1 MLESKYQ
8 WTLAPMATDLKSLMR
23 LLYSERSVTNNQQ
36 AQQFLQ
42 PDLQTVYS
50 PFMLHDMQKA
60 VDRIKLA
67 IKRQEQ
73 ITIYGDY
80 DADGITSTSL
90 LSEVLLH
97 LGAKVNYYVPDRF
110 RDGYGPNAAAYQRLI
125 AGGTQLVVTVDNG
138 VSGKDVIDPV
148 VDSGVDV
155 VITDHHELP
164 DQLPKKASAIVH
176 PAYPGSNYPFTG
188 LSGVGVAFKLA
199 WALLGQMPINE
210 LDLVAIGEIADV
222 VPVNDENRALIT
234 AGLHILEQTQ
244 RPGLRELLALAG
256 VAGQKLSSTEVGFD
270 IAPRLNALGRIGNA
284 SDGVQLLISQDVNY
298 AKQLA
303 QHTED
308 LNAKRKQL
316 VADIYAEAKVQAENN
331 SNQALII
338 AGHNWHQGVLGIVAS
353 RILDDTGK
361 PVVVVSNN
369 PGTKT
374 MKGSGR
380 SREGFSLYQALD
392 PHRDLM
398 VSFGGHPQACGLS
411 VDEDQVAILQQAFNN
426 EALKQGFSADQKAEL
441 KVSAV
446 ADPELLNSKHT
457 FEIIHNLQPYGP
469 GNSQPEFELQNVY
482 ADSFFTMG
490 KEKQH
495 LKFRV
500 NGLTCVWFNG
510 AEFMENMEDVPLDI
524 VGKLNLNRWRGQTTV
539 QMLVDDVRESE

>member
-8 WTLAPMATDLKSLMR
+8 WTLAPVATDLKSLMR
-23 LLYSERSVTNNQQ
+23 LLYGERSVTNNQQ

-42 PDLQTVYS
+42 PDLQMVYS

-125 AGGTQLVVTVDNG
+125 AGGTQLVITVDNG

-164 DQLPKKASAIVH
+164 DQLPKNASAIVH

-234 AGLHILEQTQ
+234 AGLHILEKTQ

-256 VAGQKLSSTEVGFD
+256 VTGQKLSSTEIGFD

-284 SDGVQLLISQDVNY
+284 SDGVQLLISQNVNY

-303 QHTED
+303 QYTED

-331 SNQALII
+331 PNQALII

-369 PGTKT
+369 SGTKT

-411 VDEDQVAILQQAFNN
+411 VDEDQVAALQQAFNN
-426 EALKQGFSADQKAEL
+426 EALEQGFSSDQKAEL

-446 ADPELLNSKHT
+446 VDPKLLNSTHT

-469 GNSQPEFELQNVY
+469 GNNQPEFELRNVY

-490 KEKQH
+490 QEKQH

-539 QMLVDDVRESE
+539 QMLVDDVKESE